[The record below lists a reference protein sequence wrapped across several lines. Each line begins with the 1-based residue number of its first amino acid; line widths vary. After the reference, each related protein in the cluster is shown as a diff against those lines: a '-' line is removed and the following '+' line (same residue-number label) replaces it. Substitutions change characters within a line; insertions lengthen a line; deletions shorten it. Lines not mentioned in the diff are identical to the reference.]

1 MQSLRPHPRPT
12 EAGSVF
18 SQDTQGIQVHV
29 IVWVCG
35 HRNQLVIR
43 GGCLLNAKVPRPSM
57 RAAVLVVLGGGGGGA
72 EGENRCFPEPLGD
85 RAINSANSLELLPLI
100 LVHMLARWKSSLQ
113 PPALQVGDG
122 PEKPQVCDF
131 PRRKLLGTL
140 EGTPCTPLGLNL
152 GGCILRGSSAGR
164 REAEG
169 GLG

>member
-57 RAAVLVVLGGGGGGA
+57 RAAVLVVLGGG
-72 EGENRCFPEPLGD
+72 
-85 RAINSANSLELLPLI
+85 
-100 LVHMLARWKSSLQ
+100 V
-113 PPALQVGDG
+113 
-122 PEKPQVCDF
+122 
-131 PRRKLLGTL
+131 
-140 EGTPCTPLGLNL
+140 
-152 GGCILRGSSAGR
+152 AGR
-164 REAEG
+164 RG
-169 GLG
+169 RIGVSQSPWGTGQ